1 MIARYI
7 SREAAK
13 KGLPDI
19 RYSPTHSGQKSMLF
33 RQRNESATFQEF
45 SHTVL
50 FGCVLDR
57 RDFLCFFPTLEDHN
71 VA

>member
-19 RYSPTHSGQKSMLF
+19 RYSPTHSGQKSILF
-33 RQRNESATFQEF
+33 RPRNESEIFQEF

-50 FGCVLDR
+50 LGVYWIGGIF
-57 RDFLCFFPTLEDHN
+57 FAFFPTLEDHN